1 MSLGYEGKRAVVTGS
16 ASGMG
21 QALTGLLVGHGAEV
35 HAVDLRATEATVE
48 RSYAVDLADRSAVDD
63 LVAAVPGPVDVL
75 FNCAGLSITAAP
87 ELVHRVN
94 FLGLRRLTEGLL
106 PGMAEGAAV
115 ANIASKAGQ
124 IWPAHLPALLE
135 LVATTDDDAAEAAL
149 FATPAAMEN
158 AYGYSKAAVIVYTMA
173 RAAELV
179 DRGIR
184 MNCTMPGNTDT
195 PMFRDD
201 FMAVMPDAMKALS
214 ALTNREATPTEQA
227 NALLFLNSPL
237 ASWVNGVALVV
248 DGGSLAGVT
257 TGRFTPPSIAAYADT
272 TS

>member
-1 MSLGYEGKRAVVTGS
+1 LGYDGKRAVVTGT

-21 QALTGLLVGHGAEV
+21 RALTTLLVDQGAEV
-35 HAVDLRATEATVE
+35 HAIDLHTTDAPVE

-63 LVAAVPGPVDVL
+63 VVAAIPGPVDVL
-75 FNCAGLSITAAP
+75 FNCAGLSLTAAP

-106 PGMAEGAAV
+106 WGMAGGTAV
-115 ANIASKAGQ
+115 ANISSKAGQ
-124 IWPAHLPALLE
+124 IWPAHLPSLLE
-135 LVATTDDDAAEAAL
+135 LVATTDDDEAEAKL
-149 FATPAAMEN
+149 FASADAMAN

-195 PMFRDD
+195 PMYRDH
-201 FMAVMPDAMKALS
+201 FVPAMPEAMKALS
-214 ALTNREATPTEQA
+214 ALTNREATAAEQA
-227 NALLFLNSPL
+227 YALLFLNCPY

-257 TGRFTPPSIAAYADT
+257 TGRFTPPAIAAYANT
-272 TS
+272 KN